1 VNAIGSVLASCV
13 VVFIISFVLV
23 KRTKSL
29 DKHHQHEIV
38 EELLAQFKILMSW
51 LQILSVLTKTFNAV
65 PWGSS
70 FTSFSQSSG
79 TVVNLDL
86 SIVSSLAT
94 CKLALPFLE
103 QYGLSTLYPVVIT
116 IAIFS
121 GRALAMIG
129 VKDLDRRLAQTA
141 KGDKIF
147 LLFIMLLFPSIANKS
162 FTVFRCRKIPGLEY
176 TVLDEDFSVVCWEG
190 QHITYVVVACLSIA
204 VCKWVWH
211 RGGCGCANVSNISL
225 LFLSLQM
232 PSVYHCTCSSN
243 CTAIDVIFTP
253 PMMVL

>member
-1 VNAIGSVLASCV
+1 M
-13 VVFIISFVLV
+13 
-23 KRTKSL
+23 
-29 DKHHQHEIV
+29 V
-38 EELLAQFKILMSW
+38 ERIHFFRHDVGGGTQ
-51 LQILSVLTKTFNAV
+51 
-65 PWGSS
+65 
-70 FTSFSQSSG
+70 G
-79 TVVNLDL
+79 TV
-86 SIVSSLAT
+86 
-94 CKLALPFLE
+94 K
-103 QYGLSTLYPVVIT
+103 QGPVVK
-116 IAIFS
+116 
-121 GRALAMIG
+121 GRGFDFRDAMLFYRGLKKSFQVPPFAVGGVEGVVGAAWGVEGGGWGFGAGEESTKEG
-129 VKDLDRRLAQTA
+129 VKGALELQWFWLDHVLGCGYTGSEDFELVRPFAHNRRLAQAA